1 MAGKIAI
8 VIFGIIL
15 ILFFL
20 SVIAPMKSESKF
32 WHVIH
37 KIRAGMDLTV
47 YWFFNICAILTILCV
62 IWMGVH
68 AWITAGGLQIP
79 F

>member
-1 MAGKIAI
+1 MVDKIVAVAL
-8 VIFGIIL
+8 VIIF

-32 WHVIH
+32 WRVIH

-47 YWFFNICAILTILCV
+47 YWFFNICAILAV
-62 IWMGVH
+62 ICAVWVGVH
-68 AWITAGGLQIP
+68 CIAARGI
-79 F
+79 